1 MKTILS
7 LLTLLLISR
16 AVLCFTNIDFLN
28 TTLSAS
34 EGLEVLGGDPTSWL
48 GYDVYRAGDVNKDG
62 VEDFIIGAPYSIA
75 NSKGQAGAVFVI
87 YGNMNGPAQIDLNND
102 PLDLTVGFKI
112 SGAVANGLLGSASAA
127 GDFNNDGVDDV
138 VVGAYFAKY
147 TNRTTAGSVYVVY
160 GVQGGLTAHVDLST
174 LTISQG
180 VQIGGPV
187 GGAKI
192 GFNVRPGGDMNGDGI
207 ADIVFTAPYA
217 TFSNRNNVGATY
229 VIYGK
234 QGGYT
239 ANIDL
244 NALTFNVGYKIVGAA
259 AGDMFGYNLGPGRD
273 LNGDSINDVIAGT
286 YIGGTNYA
294 VVIWGSFTKT
304 ADIDLYALTV
314 SQGIKMTLSVS
325 LGRTSLDAIDFDG
338 DGFKDLIIGSSSSG
352 SMYIVYGVSGGLDF
366 TTGNS
371 VNKIITTDTSLGFSL
386 SCADINGDG
395 FGDIITDSP
404 PYGGVIFGPGGNN
417 TDQYSNLSKEG
428 QVLKFSPSDAGN
440 NFGYSAA
447 TADINGDG
455 LPDIIYGSDFQ
466 ELNGQGNAG
475 SVVVIYSSKNYPFL
489 SEFICFRVHTSKL

>member
-1 MKTILS
+1 MS
-7 LLTLLLISR
+7 Q
-16 AVLCFTNIDFLN
+16 AVLCFIDVDFSS

-34 EGLEVLGGDPTSWL
+34 EGLRVLGGAPTSWL

-62 VEDFIIGAPYSIA
+62 IEDFIIGAPYSIA

-87 YGNMNGPAQIDLNND
+87 YGNKNGPAQIDLNNE
-102 PLDLTVGFKI
+102 PLNLAVGFKI
-112 SGAVANGLLGSASAA
+112 SGSIANGLLGSASAA

-138 VVGAYFAKY
+138 VVGAYTVKY
-147 TNRTTAGSVYVVY
+147 NGRTTAGSVYVIY

-187 GGAKI
+187 GGAKV

-217 TFSNRNNVGATY
+217 TFYTRSNVGATY

-273 LNGDSINDVIAGT
+273 LNGDSISDVIAGT
-286 YIGGTNYA
+286 YVGDTHYA
-294 VVIWGSFTKT
+294 VVIWGLKGGLTSDVDL
-304 ADIDLYALTV
+304 ADLSIT
-314 SQGIKMTLSVS
+314 QGVKMTLSVS

-338 DGFKDLIIGSSSSG
+338 DGFKDLIIGSATNSSI
-352 SMYIVYGVSGGLDF
+352 YIVYGASNGLDF
-366 TTGNS
+366 TTGDLVTN
-371 VNKIITTDTSLGFSL
+371 IIATDNSLGFSL

-395 FGDIITDSP
+395 VGDIITGSP
-404 PYGGVIFGPGGNN
+404 PYGSVIFGPGGNK
-417 TDQYSNLSKEG
+417 TDKYSDLSKNG
-428 QVLKFSPSDAGN
+428 KALRFSPTDTTS
-440 NFGYSAA
+440 NFGCSSAN
-447 TADINGDG
+447 ADINGDG
-455 LPDIIYGSDFQ
+455 LPDIIYGAKFQ
-466 ELNGQGNAG
+466 ETDGQGNAG
-475 SVVVIYSSKNYPFL
+475 SVFVIYSSENYPHFSL
-489 SEFICFRVHTSKL
+489 YLFVFRVHSSRLQDM